1 MTTLLDNH
9 LYHSAG
15 HIFEDL
21 GFLLPNL
28 ELEESQVHLPAE
40 ASVCVAFEGPFCG
53 ALVITVHGEM
63 LNALASNMLG
73 EDDVSDRQRMDALG
87 EIGNVVCGNLLP
99 RIGGSRVVFRLQA
112 PRLTRGPEAETPSG
126 EMMGQ
131 SQLGFDEGW
140 AELQLFVSQG
150 SDHLAPAPDPSE
162 EDL

>member
-28 ELEESQVHLPAE
+28 ELEASQLALPAE
-40 ASVCVAFEGPFCG
+40 ASVCVSFEGPFCG
-53 ALVITVHGEM
+53 SLVITVHGEM
-63 LNALASNMLG
+63 LTALASNMLG
-73 EDDVSDRQRMDALG
+73 EDDVSDRQRLDALG

-99 RIGGSRVVFRLQA
+99 RIGGSRVVFRLRA
-112 PRLTRGPEAETPSG
+112 PELTQGPEATAPMGDLSG
-126 EMMGQ
+126 HA
-131 SQLGFDEGW
+131 QLGFDEGW
-140 AELQLFVSQG
+140 ADLQLYVSQG
-150 SDHLAPAPDPSE
+150 ADHLAPAPDPSE